1 MRPTASATYGSASAP
16 QREAE
21 YAAAT
26 TTLPQATAIGTPL
39 AQPRVQPPPSRTLV
53 ASVGA
58 VKSTE
63 QQLHL
68 ATDPPATTPVA
79 DTVERPDRA
88 VHVGQIVCWQL
99 AVVAVGAAT
108 TASRTVLILTSVAA
122 LSLILLT
129 TIRIRGLW
137 LYRWAGVLLVFLVR
151 QRKHDLGEDIA
162 VQLVS
167 TFLGRTS
174 TDQVVVRE
182 QPYGVLSRPSGV
194 SVALRLGPDT
204 HHQLLPQLGSLAEAA
219 DEQPVGIG
227 VQLILHTGVKQNQP
241 PRAWVAVA
249 AERTPDIATDEQ
261 LRQVLANTVRRLVRR
276 FDREQ
281 LENLPLDESD
291 VLASLGALAH
301 ANAGRGQ
308 LHERWTS
315 WSCGPVRQLCVRLAG
330 SASLPAATTQALVST
345 LLGTGT
351 GAAQTIAVTV
361 TSSGTGGPTSA
372 RHDVVLRLAAS
383 HPATLDTAYSVL
395 TTLARSF
402 GVEPERLDGRHA
414 RGVAATLP
422 LGVPLS

>member
-1 MRPTASATYGSASAP
+1 MKSAAYGAAP
-16 QREAE
+16 EHEGESQ

-26 TTLPQATAIGTPL
+26 TTLPQATAVGMPL
-39 AQPRVQPPPSRTLV
+39 VQPRVQQPPTRTLI

-58 VKSTE
+58 VKPSA
-63 QQLHL
+63 QKLHL
-68 ATDPPATTPVA
+68 AAEPPRPAPVA
-79 DTVERPDRA
+79 DAVELPDRA

-122 LSLILLT
+122 VSLILLT
-129 TIRIRGLW
+129 AVRIRGLW

-151 QRKHDLGEDIA
+151 RRKHDLGEDIA
-162 VQLVS
+162 IRLVS
-167 TFLGRTS
+167 TFHGRTS

-182 QPYGVLSRPSGV
+182 QPYGVLSRPFGA
-194 SVALRLGPDT
+194 SVALRLGPDSQ
-204 HHQLLPQLGSLAEAA
+204 HQLLPQLGQLAEAS

-227 VQLILHTGVKQNQP
+227 VQLILHTGVKPNQP
-241 PRAWVAVA
+241 PRAWIAVA

-276 FDREQ
+276 LDREQ
-281 LENLPLDESD
+281 VENLPLDESD

-315 WSCGPVRQLCVRLAG
+315 WSCGPVRQLSVRLAG
-330 SASLPAATTQALVST
+330 SASLPVATTHTLIGA

-351 GAAQTIAVTV
+351 GAAQTIAVTA
-361 TSSGTGGPTSA
+361 TSSSAHSTSA

-414 RGVAATLP
+414 AGVAATLP